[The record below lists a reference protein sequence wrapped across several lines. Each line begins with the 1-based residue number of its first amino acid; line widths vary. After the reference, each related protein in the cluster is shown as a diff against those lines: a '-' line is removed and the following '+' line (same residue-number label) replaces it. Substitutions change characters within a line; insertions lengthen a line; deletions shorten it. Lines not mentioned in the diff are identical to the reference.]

1 MSNNIRD
8 TLVLQWNIYQHNHT
22 FGLTGESSRNTCIES
37 QVSASKQM
45 QEHEPFS
52 VLSDLP
58 KTQATTL
65 MPPWNYQRNLV
76 RTCASDKMTTI
87 HSSKRIIFKFDTQ
100 NRFCLKTRD
109 WALPGILK
117 TINNATLIAR
127 IALSETKNQFET
139 STDKG
144 HEINLKNVTQKIN
157 K

>member
-87 HSSKRIIFKFDTQ
+87 HSSKRIIFKFNTQ

-109 WALPGILK
+109 WVLYQGLWRLSTTLHWLQELHCQGRK
-117 TINNATLIAR
+117 TNSKHQLIKDTR
-127 IALSETKNQFET
+127 
-139 STDKG
+139 STWK
-144 HEINLKNVTQKIN
+144 T
-157 K
+157 

>member
-109 WALPGILK
+109 WVLYQGFWRLSTTLHWLQELHCQRRK
-117 TINNATLIAR
+117 TNSKHQLIKDTR
-127 IALSETKNQFET
+127 
-139 STDKG
+139 STWK
-144 HEINLKNVTQKIN
+144 T
-157 K
+157 